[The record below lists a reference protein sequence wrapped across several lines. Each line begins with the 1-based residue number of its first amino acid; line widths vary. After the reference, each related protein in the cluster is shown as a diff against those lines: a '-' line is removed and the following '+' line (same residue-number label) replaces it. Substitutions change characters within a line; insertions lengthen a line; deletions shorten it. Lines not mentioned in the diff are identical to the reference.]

1 MEVKDR
7 LQRALQILE
16 DAERVGMLSDIERDI
31 LLTELREAYA
41 ELKYSDERR
50 ETKDERRETRDERQ
64 SNVEEESVVEKS
76 VEESVVELPIAPITP
91 TEEEQDEEQ
100 EETEPEVEVE
110 LIFNEEEDEETENEK
125 LKTENEERKT
135 ENEEVAESSEKIVA
149 VAETPITP
157 KTPKTP
163 KTPITPIEEPVAE
176 SVAEEPAATEEPAVE
191 KDELSSFVS
200 RHSSKSALLSLYEDA
215 PTPVLGEQF
224 HESPSVADTIACPKG
239 VAESAPVASLREAI
253 GLADKFMLIRELFD
267 GNAEEYDNAIT
278 TLDKQPSFDDCIIY
292 ISENYTWSP
301 SSAATKLIMELLERK
316 YN

>member
-1 MEVKDR
+1 MEVKAR

-41 ELKYSDERR
+41 ELRFGKTENGERKTEN
-50 ETKDERRETRDERQ
+50 ETDVAEAQAVEPA
-64 SNVEEESVVEKS
+64 VEES
-76 VEESVVELPIAPITP
+76 VEESVVELPVAPIAPITP

-110 LIFNEEEDEETENEK
+110 LIFNEEEDEETENG
-125 LKTENEERKT
+125 ERKT
-135 ENEEVAESSEKIVA
+135 ENEEVAEEQ
-149 VAETPITP
+149 VAESAEESAAELPITP
-157 KTPKTP
+157 TEKSEDIEDNLSTLNSQLSTPK
-163 KTPITPIEEPVAE
+163 
-176 SVAEEPAATEEPAVE
+176 
-191 KDELSSFVS
+191 
-200 RHSSKSALLSLYEDA
+200 RSALLSLYEDA

-267 GNAEEYDNAIT
+267 GNAEEYDKAIA

-301 SSAATKLIMELLERK
+301 SSAATKLVMELLERK

>member
-1 MEVKDR
+1 MEVKAR

-16 DAERVGMLSDIERDI
+16 DAERVEMLSDIERDI

-41 ELKYSDERR
+41 ELKYSDERQ
-50 ETKDERRETRDERQ
+50 ETKDERQ
-64 SNVEEESVVEKS
+64 SNVEEKSVEKS
-76 VEESVVELPIAPITP
+76 AEESVEELPIAPIAPITP

-100 EETEPEVEVE
+100 EDAEPEVEVE
-110 LIFNEEEDEETENEK
+110 LIFNEEEDEETENGK
-125 LKTENEERKT
+125 RKT
-135 ENEEVAESSEKIVA
+135 ENEEVAEEQ
-149 VAETPITP
+149 VAESA
-157 KTPKTP
+157 
-163 KTPITPIEEPVAE
+163 EEPAAE
-176 SVAEEPAATEEPAVE
+176 SVAEETAVIEEPAVE

-200 RHSSKSALLSLYEDA
+200 RHSSKSVLLSLYEDT

-267 GNAEEYDNAIT
+267 GNAEEYDKAIA

-301 SSAATKLIMELLERK
+301 SSAATKLVMELLE
-316 YN
+316 

>member
-1 MEVKDR
+1 MEVKAR

-16 DAERVGMLSDIERDI
+16 DAERVEVLSDIERDI

-41 ELKYSDERR
+41 ELKYSDERQ
-50 ETKDERRETRDERQ
+50 ETKDERQ

-76 VEESVVELPIAPITP
+76 AEESAAELPIAPIAPITP

-100 EETEPEVEVE
+100 EESEPEVEVE
-110 LIFNEEEDEETENEK
+110 LIFNEEEDEETENGE
-125 LKTENEERKT
+125 LKT
-135 ENEEVAESSEKIVA
+135 ENEEVAESREKIEESSEEIVA

-157 KTPKTP
+157 KTP
-163 KTPITPIEEPVAE
+163 ITPIEEQVAE
-176 SVAEEPAATEEPAVE
+176 SAEEPAVTEKPAVE

-267 GNAEEYDNAIT
+267 GNAEEYDNAIA

-292 ISENYTWSP
+292 IAEHYTWSP
-301 SSAATKLIMELLERK
+301 NAQATKLVMELLQRK

>member
-1 MEVKDR
+1 MEVKAR

-16 DAERVGMLSDIERDI
+16 DAERVEMLSDIERDI

-41 ELKYSDERR
+41 ELKFGKTENG
-50 ETKDERRETRDERQ
+50 ELKTENEEVAEEQ
-64 SNVEEESVVEKS
+64 VVEPTEESAAES
-76 VEESVVELPIAPITP
+76 AEEPVAELPIAPIAPITP
-91 TEEEQDEEQ
+91 TEEEQEEEQ

-110 LIFNEEEDEETENEK
+110 LIFNEEEDEETESG
-125 LKTENEERKT
+125 ERKT
-135 ENEEVAESSEKIVA
+135 ENEEVAESREKIEESSEEIVA
-149 VAETPITP
+149 VAE
-157 KTPKTP
+157 
-163 KTPITPIEEPVAE
+163 TPITPIEEPVAE
-176 SVAEEPAATEEPAVE
+176 SVAEKPAVTEKLAVE

-267 GNAEEYDNAIT
+267 GNAEEYDKAIA

-301 SSAATKLIMELLERK
+301 SSAATKLVMELLERK

>member
-1 MEVKDR
+1 MEVKAR

-41 ELKYSDERR
+41 ELKYSDERQ
-50 ETKDERRETRDERQ
+50 ETKDERQ
-64 SNVEEESVVEKS
+64 SNVEEESVVEET
-76 VEESVVELPIAPITP
+76 VEESVVELPIAPIAPITP

-110 LIFNEEEDEETENEK
+110 LIFNEEEDEETENGK
-125 LKTENEERKT
+125 RRT
-135 ENEEVAESSEKIVA
+135 ENEEVAEVQ
-149 VAETPITP
+149 VAESAEESAAELPITP
-157 KTPKTP
+157 TEKSEEIEDNLSTLNSQLSTLNSQLATPK
-163 KTPITPIEEPVAE
+163 
-176 SVAEEPAATEEPAVE
+176 
-191 KDELSSFVS
+191 
-200 RHSSKSALLSLYEDA
+200 RSALLSLYEDA

-301 SSAATKLIMELLERK
+301 NAQATKLVMELLQRK

>member
-1 MEVKDR
+1 M
-7 LQRALQILE
+7 
-16 DAERVGMLSDIERDI
+16 
-31 LLTELREAYA
+31 
-41 ELKYSDERR
+41 KYSDERQ
-50 ETKDERRETRDERQ
+50 ETKDERQ
-64 SNVEEESVVEKS
+64 SNVEEESI
-76 VEESVVELPIAPITP
+76 VEESAEESVAELPIAPIAPITP

-100 EETEPEVEVE
+100 EEAEPEVEVE
-110 LIFNEEEDEETENEK
+110 LIFNEEEDEETENE
-125 LKTENEERKT
+125 
-135 ENEEVAESSEKIVA
+135 EVAEVQ
-149 VAETPITP
+149 VAESA
-157 KTPKTP
+157 
-163 KTPITPIEEPVAE
+163 EEPAAE
-176 SVAEEPAATEEPAVE
+176 SVAEKPAVAEEPAVTEEPAVE

-267 GNAEEYDNAIT
+267 GNAEEYDKAIA

-301 SSAATKLIMELLERK
+301 SSAATKLVMELLERK

>member
-1 MEVKDR
+1 MKVKDR

-16 DAERVGMLSDIERDI
+16 DAERVEMLSDIERDI

-41 ELKYSDERR
+41 ELKYSDERQ
-50 ETKDERRETRDERQ
+50 ETKDERRTDVAEAQ
-64 SNVEEESVVEKS
+64 AVEPVVEKS
-76 VEESVVELPIAPITP
+76 VEESVVELPVAPIAPITP
-91 TEEEQDEEQ
+91 TEEEQEEEQ

-110 LIFNEEEDEETENEK
+110 LIFNEEEDEETENG
-125 LKTENEERKT
+125 ERKT
-135 ENEEVAESSEKIVA
+135 ENEEVAESSEKIEESSEEIVA
-149 VAETPITP
+149 VAE
-157 KTPKTP
+157 
-163 KTPITPIEEPVAE
+163 TPITPIEEPVAE
-176 SVAEEPAATEEPAVE
+176 SVAEKPAVTEKLAVE

-267 GNAEEYDNAIT
+267 GNAEEYDKAIA

-292 ISENYTWSP
+292 IAEHYTWSP
-301 SSAATKLIMELLERK
+301 NAQATKLVMELLQRK

>member
-1 MEVKDR
+1 MEVKAR

-16 DAERVGMLSDIERDI
+16 DAECVEMLSDIERDI
-31 LLTELREAYA
+31 LLAELREAYA
-41 ELKYSDERR
+41 ELKFGKTENGELKTEN
-50 ETKDERRETRDERQ
+50 ETDVAEAQAVEPA
-64 SNVEEESVVEKS
+64 VEEPVA
-76 VEESVVELPIAPITP
+76 ELPIAPIAPITP

-110 LIFNEEEDEETENEK
+110 LIFNEEEDEETENE
-125 LKTENEERKT
+125 
-135 ENEEVAESSEKIVA
+135 EVAESSEKIEESSEKIVA

-157 KTPKTP
+157 KTP
-163 KTPITPIEEPVAE
+163 ITPIEEPAAE
-176 SVAEEPAATEEPAVE
+176 SVTEEPAVTEKPAVE

-239 VAESAPVASLREAI
+239 VAESTPVASLREAI

-267 GNAEEYDNAIT
+267 GNAEEYDNAIA

-301 SSAATKLIMELLERK
+301 SSAATKLVMELLERK

>member
-1 MEVKDR
+1 MEVKAR
-7 LQRALQILE
+7 LQRALQIL
-16 DAERVGMLSDIERDI
+16 DAAERVGMLSDIERDI
-31 LLTELREAYA
+31 LLAELREAYA
-41 ELKYSDERR
+41 ELKFGKTENG
-50 ETKDERRETRDERQ
+50 ELKTE
-64 SNVEEESVVEKS
+64 NEEVAEEQVVEPT
-76 VEESVVELPIAPITP
+76 EEPAAELPIAPITP

-110 LIFNEEEDEETENEK
+110 LIFNEEEDEETENGK
-125 LKTENEERKT
+125 RRT
-135 ENEEVAESSEKIVA
+135 ENEEVAEEQ
-149 VAETPITP
+149 
-157 KTPKTP
+157 
-163 KTPITPIEEPVAE
+163 VAE
-176 SVAEEPAATEEPAVE
+176 SAEEPAAEPVAEEPAVVEKPAE

-215 PTPVLGEQF
+215 STPVIGEQF
-224 HESPSVADTIACPKG
+224 HESPSVADTISCPKG

-267 GNAEEYDNAIT
+267 GNAEEYDKTIA

-301 SSAATKLIMELLERK
+301 NAQATKLVMELLQRK

>member
-1 MEVKDR
+1 MEVKAR

-50 ETKDERRETRDERQ
+50 ETKDERQ

-76 VEESVVELPIAPITP
+76 VEESVVELPIAPIAPITP

-110 LIFNEEEDEETENEK
+110 LIFNEEEDEETENGE
-125 LKTENEERKT
+125 LKTENGKRKT
-135 ENEEVAESSEKIVA
+135 ENEEVAESSEKIEESSEEIVA
-149 VAETPITP
+149 VAETPI
-157 KTPKTP
+157 TP

-176 SVAEEPAATEEPAVE
+176 SVAEEPAATEELAVE

-301 SSAATKLIMELLERK
+301 NAQATKLVMELLQRK

>member
-1 MEVKDR
+1 MKVKDR
-7 LQRALQILE
+7 LQRALQIL
-16 DAERVGMLSDIERDI
+16 DAAERVEMLSDIERDI

-41 ELKYSDERR
+41 ELKYSDERQ
-50 ETKDERRETRDERQ
+50 ETKDERQ
-64 SNVEEESVVEKS
+64 SNVEEKS
-76 VEESVVELPIAPITP
+76 VEESVVELPVAPIAPITP

-100 EETEPEVEVE
+100 ADTEPEVEVE
-110 LIFNEEEDEETENEK
+110 LIFNEEEDEETENGK
-125 LKTENEERKT
+125 RKT
-135 ENEEVAESSEKIVA
+135 ENGELNTENKEVAEEQ
-149 VAETPITP
+149 
-157 KTPKTP
+157 
-163 KTPITPIEEPVAE
+163 VAE
-176 SVAEEPAATEEPAVE
+176 SAEESAAESVVEKPAE

-224 HESPSVADTIACPKG
+224 HEAPSVADTIACPKG

-267 GNAEEYDNAIT
+267 GNAEEYDKAIA

-301 SSAATKLIMELLERK
+301 SSAATKLVMELLERK

>member
-7 LQRALQILE
+7 LQRALQIL
-16 DAERVGMLSDIERDI
+16 DAAERVEVLSDIERDI

-41 ELKYSDERR
+41 ELRFGKTENGKRKTEN
-50 ETKDERRETRDERQ
+50 ETDVSEAQAVEPA
-64 SNVEEESVVEKS
+64 VEESVEKS
-76 VEESVVELPIAPITP
+76 VAELPVVPIAPITP

-110 LIFNEEEDEETENEK
+110 LIFNEEEDEETENGEIA
-125 LKTENEERKT
+125 EPNEEVAEPNEEVAEPNEVVAEK
-135 ENEEVAESSEKIVA
+135 NEEVAESSEE
-149 VAETPITP
+149 VAEDQNLSTLHSPLLTP
-157 KTPKTP
+157 K
-163 KTPITPIEEPVAE
+163 
-176 SVAEEPAATEEPAVE
+176 
-191 KDELSSFVS
+191 
-200 RHSSKSALLSLYEDA
+200 RSALLSLYEDT

-239 VAESAPVASLREAI
+239 VADSAPVASLREAI

-267 GNAEEYDNAIT
+267 GNAEEYDNAIA

-301 SSAATKLIMELLERK
+301 SSAATKLVMELLERK

>member
-1 MEVKDR
+1 M
-7 LQRALQILE
+7 
-16 DAERVGMLSDIERDI
+16 
-31 LLTELREAYA
+31 
-41 ELKYSDERR
+41 
-50 ETKDERRETRDERQ
+50 
-64 SNVEEESVVEKS
+64 
-76 VEESVVELPIAPITP
+76 
-91 TEEEQDEEQ
+91 
-100 EETEPEVEVE
+100 EVE
-110 LIFNEEEDEETENEK
+110 LIFNEEEDEETENGE
-125 LKTENEERKT
+125 LKT
-135 ENEEVAESSEKIVA
+135 ENEEVAESREKIEESSEEIVA

-157 KTPKTP
+157 KTP
-163 KTPITPIEEPVAE
+163 ITPIEEQVAE
-176 SVAEEPAATEEPAVE
+176 SAEEPAVTEKPAVE

-267 GNAEEYDNAIT
+267 GNAEEYDKAIDA
-278 TLDKQPSFDDCIIY
+278 LDKQPSFDDCIIY

-301 SSAATKLIMELLERK
+301 NAQATKLVMELLQRK

>member
-1 MEVKDR
+1 MEVKAR

-16 DAERVGMLSDIERDI
+16 DAERVEVLSDIERDI

-41 ELKYSDERR
+41 ELKFGKTENGERKT
-50 ETKDERRETRDERQ
+50 ENEEVAEEQ
-64 SNVEEESVVEKS
+64 VVEPTEESVVEFP
-76 VEESVVELPIAPITP
+76 VAPIAPITP
-91 TEEEQDEEQ
+91 TEEEQEEEQ

-110 LIFNEEEDEETENEK
+110 LIFNEEEDEETENGE
-125 LKTENEERKT
+125 LKT
-135 ENEEVAESSEKIVA
+135 ENEEVAEEQ
-149 VAETPITP
+149 VAESAEKSAAELPITP
-157 KTPKTP
+157 TEKSEEIEDNLSTLNSQLSTPK
-163 KTPITPIEEPVAE
+163 
-176 SVAEEPAATEEPAVE
+176 
-191 KDELSSFVS
+191 
-200 RHSSKSALLSLYEDA
+200 RSALLSLYEDA

-267 GNAEEYDNAIT
+267 GDGEAYDKAIDA
-278 TLDKQPSFDDCIIY
+278 LDKQPSFDDCIIY

-301 SSAATKLIMELLERK
+301 NAQATKLVMELLQRK

>member
-16 DAERVGMLSDIERDI
+16 DAERVEMLSDIERDI

-41 ELKYSDERR
+41 ELKFGKTENG
-50 ETKDERRETRDERQ
+50 ELKTENKEVAEEQ
-64 SNVEEESVVEKS
+64 VVEPTEESVA
-76 VEESVVELPIAPITP
+76 ELPIAPIAPITP
-91 TEEEQDEEQ
+91 TEEEQGEEQ
-100 EETEPEVEVE
+100 DETEPEVEVE
-110 LIFNEEEDEETENEK
+110 LIFNEEEDEETENG
-125 LKTENEERKT
+125 ERKT
-135 ENEEVAESSEKIVA
+135 ENEELKAENEEVAEEQVAESA
-149 VAETPITP
+149 
-157 KTPKTP
+157 
-163 KTPITPIEEPVAE
+163 EEPAAE
-176 SVAEEPAATEEPAVE
+176 SVAEEPAVTEEPAVE

-267 GNAEEYDNAIT
+267 GNAEEYDKAIA

-301 SSAATKLIMELLERK
+301 SSAATKLVMELLERK

>member
-1 MEVKDR
+1 MKVKAR

-16 DAERVGMLSDIERDI
+16 DAECVEMLSDIERDI

-41 ELKYSDERR
+41 ELKYSDERQ
-50 ETKDERRETRDERQ
+50 ETKDERQ
-64 SNVEEESVVEKS
+64 SNVEEKSAEK
-76 VEESVVELPIAPITP
+76 SVVELPVAPIAPITP

-100 EETEPEVEVE
+100 EDTEPEVEVE
-110 LIFNEEEDEETENEK
+110 LIFNEEEDEETENG
-125 LKTENEERKT
+125 ERKT
-135 ENEEVAESSEKIVA
+135 ENEELKAENEEVAEEQVAES
-149 VAETPITP
+149 
-157 KTPKTP
+157 
-163 KTPITPIEEPVAE
+163 
-176 SVAEEPAATEEPAVE
+176 AEEPAAELPKTPTEKSEE
-191 KDELSSFVS
+191 IEDNLSTLNSQLS
-200 RHSSKSALLSLYEDA
+200 TPKRSALLSLYEDA

-267 GNAEEYDNAIT
+267 GNAEEYDNAIA

-301 SSAATKLIMELLERK
+301 SSAATKLVMELLERK

>member
-1 MEVKDR
+1 MEVKAR

-31 LLTELREAYA
+31 LLAELREAYA

-50 ETKDERRETRDERQ
+50 KTRDERQ
-64 SNVEEESVVEKS
+64 SNVEEKS
-76 VEESVVELPIAPITP
+76 AEESVAELPIAPIAPITP

-100 EETEPEVEVE
+100 EDAEPEVEVE
-110 LIFNEEEDEETENEK
+110 LIFNEEEDEETENG
-125 LKTENEERKT
+125 ERKT
-135 ENEEVAESSEKIVA
+135 ENEELNAENEADAEEQVAESA
-149 VAETPITP
+149 
-157 KTPKTP
+157 
-163 KTPITPIEEPVAE
+163 EEPAAE
-176 SVAEEPAATEEPAVE
+176 SVAEETAVIEEPAVE

-200 RHSSKSALLSLYEDA
+200 RHSSKSVLLSLYEDT

-267 GNAEEYDNAIT
+267 GNAEEYDNAIA

-292 ISENYTWSP
+292 IAEHYTWSP
-301 SSAATKLIMELLERK
+301 SSAATKLVMELLERK

>member
-1 MEVKDR
+1 MEVKAR

-41 ELKYSDERR
+41 ELKYSDER
-50 ETKDERRETRDERQ
+50 Q
-64 SNVEEESVVEKS
+64 SNVEEESIVEESVEESVEKS
-76 VEESVVELPIAPITP
+76 VEESVAELPVAPIAPITP

-110 LIFNEEEDEETENEK
+110 LIFNEEEDEETENGE
-125 LKTENEERKT
+125 LKTENK
-135 ENEEVAESSEKIVA
+135 EVAEEQ
-149 VAETPITP
+149 
-157 KTPKTP
+157 
-163 KTPITPIEEPVAE
+163 VAE
-176 SVAEEPAATEEPAVE
+176 SAEEPAAELPITPTEKSEE
-191 KDELSSFVS
+191 IEDNLSTLNSQLS
-200 RHSSKSALLSLYEDA
+200 TPKRSALLSLYEDA

-267 GNAEEYDNAIT
+267 GNAEEYDKAIA

-301 SSAATKLIMELLERK
+301 NAQATKLVMELLQRK

>member
-1 MEVKDR
+1 MEVKAR

-41 ELKYSDERR
+41 ELKYSDERQ
-50 ETKDERRETRDERQ
+50 ETKDERQ
-64 SNVEEESVVEKS
+64 SNVEEESVVEEPVEKS
-76 VEESVVELPIAPITP
+76 VEESVVELPVAPIAPITP

-110 LIFNEEEDEETENEK
+110 LIFNEEEDEETENE
-125 LKTENEERKT
+125 
-135 ENEEVAESSEKIVA
+135 EVAEEQ
-149 VAETPITP
+149 
-157 KTPKTP
+157 
-163 KTPITPIEEPVAE
+163 VAE
-176 SVAEEPAATEEPAVE
+176 SAEEPAAELPITPTEKSEE
-191 KDELSSFVS
+191 IEDNLSTLNSQLS
-200 RHSSKSALLSLYEDA
+200 TPKRSALLSLYEDA

-267 GNAEEYDNAIT
+267 GNAEEYDKAIA

-301 SSAATKLIMELLERK
+301 SSAATKLVMELLERK

>member
-1 MEVKDR
+1 MEVKAR

-16 DAERVGMLSDIERDI
+16 DAERVEMLSDIERDI

-41 ELKYSDERR
+41 ELKFGKTENG
-50 ETKDERRETRDERQ
+50 ELKTE
-64 SNVEEESVVEKS
+64 NEEVAEEQVVEPT
-76 VEESVVELPIAPITP
+76 EESVVELPIAPIAPITP

-100 EETEPEVEVE
+100 EEAEPEVEVE
-110 LIFNEEEDEETENEK
+110 LIFNEEEDEETENGE
-125 LKTENEERKT
+125 LKTENEELKA
-135 ENEEVAESSEKIVA
+135 ENEEVAEEQ
-149 VAETPITP
+149 VAESA
-157 KTPKTP
+157 
-163 KTPITPIEEPVAE
+163 EESAAE
-176 SVAEEPAATEEPAVE
+176 SVAEEPAVTEEPAVE

-267 GNAEEYDNAIT
+267 GDGEAYDKAIDA
-278 TLDKQPSFDDCIIY
+278 LDKQPSFDDCIIY

-301 SSAATKLIMELLERK
+301 NAQATKLVMELLQRK

>member
-16 DAERVGMLSDIERDI
+16 DAERVEMLSDIERDI

-41 ELKYSDERR
+41 ELKFGKTENG
-50 ETKDERRETRDERQ
+50 ELKTENEEVAEEQ
-64 SNVEEESVVEKS
+64 VVEPTEESVA
-76 VEESVVELPIAPITP
+76 ELPIAPIAPITP
-91 TEEEQDEEQ
+91 TEEEQDEAQ

-110 LIFNEEEDEETENEK
+110 LIFNEEEDEETENE
-125 LKTENEERKT
+125 
-135 ENEEVAESSEKIVA
+135 EVAEVQ
-149 VAETPITP
+149 VAESA
-157 KTPKTP
+157 
-163 KTPITPIEEPVAE
+163 EDPVAE
-176 SVAEEPAATEEPAVE
+176 SVAEKPAVTEEPAVE

-267 GNAEEYDNAIT
+267 GNAEEYDKAIDA
-278 TLDKQPSFDDCIIY
+278 LDKQPSFDDCIIY

-301 SSAATKLIMELLERK
+301 SSAATKLVMELLERK

>member
-1 MEVKDR
+1 MEVKAR

-16 DAERVGMLSDIERDI
+16 DAERVEMLSDIERDI

-41 ELKYSDERR
+41 ELKFGKTENG
-50 ETKDERRETRDERQ
+50 ELKTENEEVAEEQ
-64 SNVEEESVVEKS
+64 VVEPTEESVA
-76 VEESVVELPIAPITP
+76 ELPIAPIAPITP

-100 EETEPEVEVE
+100 EDAEPEVEVE
-110 LIFNEEEDEETENEK
+110 LIFNEEEEETENG
-125 LKTENEERKT
+125 ERKT
-135 ENEEVAESSEKIVA
+135 ENEEVAEVQ
-149 VAETPITP
+149 
-157 KTPKTP
+157 
-163 KTPITPIEEPVAE
+163 VAE
-176 SVAEEPAATEEPAVE
+176 SAEEPAAELPTTPITPTEKSEE
-191 KDELSSFVS
+191 IEDNLSTLNSQLS
-200 RHSSKSALLSLYEDA
+200 TPKRSALLSLYEDA

-267 GNAEEYDNAIT
+267 GNAEEYDKAIA

-292 ISENYTWSP
+292 IAEHYTWSP
-301 SSAATKLIMELLERK
+301 SSAATKLVMELLERK

>member
-1 MEVKDR
+1 MEVKAR

-41 ELKYSDERR
+41 ELRFGKTENGERR
-50 ETKDERRETRDERQ
+50 TESETDVAEAQAVEPA
-64 SNVEEESVVEKS
+64 VEESAEKP
-76 VEESVVELPIAPITP
+76 VEESVAELPIAPIAPITP
-91 TEEEQDEEQ
+91 TEDEQDKEQ

-110 LIFNEEEDEETENEK
+110 LIFNEEEDEETENGE
-125 LKTENEERKT
+125 LKTENGKRRT
-135 ENEEVAESSEKIVA
+135 ENEEVAESSEKIEESSEEIVT
-149 VAETPITP
+149 VAE
-157 KTPKTP
+157 
-163 KTPITPIEEPVAE
+163 TPITPIEEPVAE
-176 SVAEEPAATEEPAVE
+176 SVAEEPAVE
-191 KDELSSFVS
+191 KDKLSSFVS

-267 GNAEEYDNAIT
+267 GNAEEYDKAIA

-301 SSAATKLIMELLERK
+301 NAQATKLVMELLQRK

>member
-1 MEVKDR
+1 MEVKAR

-16 DAERVGMLSDIERDI
+16 DAERVEVLSDIERDI

-41 ELKYSDERR
+41 ELKFGKTENG
-50 ETKDERRETRDERQ
+50 ELKTE
-64 SNVEEESVVEKS
+64 NEEVAEEQVVEPT
-76 VEESVVELPIAPITP
+76 EEPVAEPPIAPIAPITP
-91 TEEEQDEEQ
+91 TEEEQ

-110 LIFNEEEDEETENEK
+110 LIFNEEEDEETENG
-125 LKTENEERKT
+125 ERKT
-135 ENEEVAESSEKIVA
+135 ENEEVAESSEKIEESAEEIVA

-157 KTPKTP
+157 KI
-163 KTPITPIEEPVAE
+163 PITPIEEPVAE
-176 SVAEEPAATEEPAVE
+176 SVAEEPAVE

-267 GNAEEYDNAIT
+267 GNAEEYDKAIA

-301 SSAATKLIMELLERK
+301 NAQATKLVMELLQRK